1 MTATKMVTE
10 NDTFTMQA
18 AEPAELEQIQGGVL
32 TKDLGDRFSFGCENP
47 TTNFTKITYTT

>member
-1 MTATKMVTE
+1 MAATKMVAE
-10 NDTFTMQA
+10 NDTLTMQA